1 MAVKQYITSSVLVK
15 TGYSRIIA
23 LLIGTDGTNDP
34 VVTVYDDTSNT
45 AGTEAIPTC
54 TYDASALGLNGAIF
68 GRDGAIECQ
77 VGIYVEI
84 SNLGTGEVI
93 LYYN

>member
-1 MAVKQYITSSVLVK
+1 MAVKTRLTASALVK
-15 TGYSRIIA
+15 SGYSRITA
-23 LLIGTDGTNDP
+23 LLIGSDGNSDP
-34 VVTVYDDTSNT
+34 VVTVYDSTAAT

-54 TYDASALGLNGAIF
+54 TYDASSLGLNGVVF

-84 SNLGTGEVI
+84 SDLGTGEVLI
-93 LYYN
+93 YYN